1 MPNYFCVLGAFG
13 KVRLCKIK
21 KSNIDHANSNLSA
34 PVKSMSSVT
43 LAKVT
48 GKEEK
53 GNASASKAS
62 TQTEE
67 DV

>member
-1 MPNYFCVLGAFG
+1 
-13 KVRLCKIK
+13 
-21 KSNIDHANSNLSA
+21 
-34 PVKSMSSVT
+34 MSSVT

-62 TQTEE
+62 SQTEE